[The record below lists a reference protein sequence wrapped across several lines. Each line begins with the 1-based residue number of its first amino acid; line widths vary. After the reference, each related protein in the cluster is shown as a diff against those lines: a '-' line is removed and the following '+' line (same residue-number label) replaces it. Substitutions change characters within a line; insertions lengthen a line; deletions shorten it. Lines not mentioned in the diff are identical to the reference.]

1 MSSLR
6 GLSYRA
12 SLLVRRSISASTP
25 PPLFRSA
32 EAVADAKLWRRRS
45 GMHFMIPLGFCHTQA
60 RRRGSSAIFPFS
72 GEVRAVASC
81 FSPCATAA
89 VSSHPLVV
97 VTLLLPHHVRRR
109 ELGTLVHDV
118 KVKGDMMEKA
128 PQHHHNGSGD
138 GVGVAQLLQFLDSLK
153 NYEREGVPQGAG
165 TDSDAGFDLQR
176 MHRLLLHLGNPLSCY
191 SVVHVAGTKG
201 KGSTVAFI
209 SNILRSAGL
218 SVGTYTSPHLT
229 SIRERITAGKTGDPI
244 SDEMLVELFS
254 NLHANLEKAIAAE
267 PGTLTHF
274 EVSPGSHSTGLFPL
288 CKREGGLGSG

>member
-1 MSSLR
+1 MLAAFANA
-6 GLSYRA
+6 G
-12 SLLVRRSISASTP
+12 
-25 PPLFRSA
+25 
-32 EAVADAKLWRRRS
+32 K
-45 GMHFMIPLGFCHTQA
+45 
-60 RRRGSSAIFPFS
+60 
-72 GEVRAVASC
+72 VRAVASC

-97 VTLLLPHHVRRR
+97 VTLLLPHRVRRR

-128 PQHHHNGSGD
+128 PQHHHDGSGD

-153 NYEREGVPQGAG
+153 NYEKEGVPQGAG

-218 SVGTYTSPHLT
+218 SVGTYTRYTYVHWYPHVSL
-229 SIRERITAGKTGDPI
+229 ERQRVLP
-244 SDEMLVELFS
+244 SSLNPEHE
-254 NLHANLEKAIAAE
+254 
-267 PGTLTHF
+267 
-274 EVSPGSHSTGLFPL
+274 
-288 CKREGGLGSG
+288 

>member
-1 MSSLR
+1 MV
-6 GLSYRA
+6 GA
-12 SLLVRRSISASTP
+12 FAN
-25 PPLFRSA
+25 A
-32 EAVADAKLWRRRS
+32 
-45 GMHFMIPLGFCHTQA
+45 
-60 RRRGSSAIFPFS
+60 

-109 ELGTLVHDV
+109 ELGTLVHNV

-191 SVVHVAGTKG
+191 SVC
-201 KGSTVAFI
+201 AFI
-209 SNILRSAGL
+209 PPHPNAL
-218 SVGTYTSPHLT
+218 SLPFS
-229 SIRERITAGKTGDPI
+229 
-244 SDEMLVELFS
+244 FS
-254 NLHANLEKAIAAE
+254 NLKE
-267 PGTLTHF
+267 TF
-274 EVSPGSHSTGLFPL
+274 
-288 CKREGGLGSG
+288 GGQNIKPQMCCHR